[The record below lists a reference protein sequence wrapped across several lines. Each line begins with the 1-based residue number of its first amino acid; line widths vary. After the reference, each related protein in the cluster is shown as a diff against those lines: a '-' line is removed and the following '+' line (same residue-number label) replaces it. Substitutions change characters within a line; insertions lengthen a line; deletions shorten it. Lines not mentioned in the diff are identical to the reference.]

1 MDPDILITAE
11 NLSKLYYVNGRR
23 PKTSWRKTMVEFAR
37 SFTTSEAEH
46 LAAAQRLVDGKKA
59 FWALDRV
66 TFEVRRGE
74 VLGIIGRN
82 GAGKS
87 TLLKILSRITEPTG
101 GRAEVRG
108 RSASLLEIGT
118 AFHHELTGRENV
130 LVNGIMLGMTAA
142 EVRRKFDEI
151 VAFSGVERFIDM
163 PVKYYSSG
171 MRVRLG
177 FAVAAH
183 IEPDILMIDEVLAV
197 GDVAFQE
204 KCLKKMDTLTQDEHR
219 TVLFV
224 SHSMTAIANLC
235 STAML
240 LDGGKLA
247 LIGKAGD
254 VVDRYFKANQS
265 DEGRGS
271 IRDRRDR
278 TGSGALR
285 LVGFWL
291 EDAQGN
297 RITSAR
303 TGRAI
308 NLVLEYET
316 LESYAGLQEVR
327 VTAVVT
333 GSRGLRLFGL
343 PSDVVT
349 SLSAVLGR
357 RGRLI
362 CTLPKLPLQPGNYEI
377 DVSVFVGRE
386 MTDKVMKA
394 GSLTVVDGDYFP
406 TGRLPHPYAGD
417 LLVPFAWRL
426 EPEMEEAKSRA
437 VL

>member
-1 MDPDILITAE
+1 MDPDILISADR
-11 NLSKLYYVNGRR
+11 LSKLYYMNGRP
-23 PKTSWRKTMVEFAR
+23 PKRSWRQATVELVH
-37 SFTTSEAEH
+37 SFTASDADH
-46 LAAAQRLVDGKKA
+46 LAAARHLVDRKQG
-59 FWALDRV
+59 FWALDAV
-66 TFEVRRGE
+66 SFEVRRGE

-87 TLLKILSRITEPTG
+87 TLLKILSRITEPTA

-118 AFHHELTGRENV
+118 AFHEELTGRENV
-130 LVNGIMLGMTAA
+130 IINGIMLGMTDR

-204 KCLKKMDTLTQDEHR
+204 KCLKKMDSLTQDEHR

-235 STAML
+235 TTAML
-240 LDGGKLA
+240 LDAGKLTTM
-247 LIGKAGD
+247 GKTGD
-254 VVDRYFKANQS
+254 VVDLYFKANQS
-265 DEGRGS
+265 EQGRGD
-271 IRDRRDR
+271 IAERRDR

-285 LVGFWL
+285 IVGFWL
-291 EDAQGN
+291 EDAEGN
-297 RITSAR
+297 RVTSGR
-303 TGRAI
+303 TGADI
-308 NLVLEYET
+308 NLVFEYAT
-316 LESYAGLQEVR
+316 LEAPEGAHELR
-327 VTAVVT
+327 VTAVVA
-333 GSRGLRLFGL
+333 GSQGLRLFGL

-349 SLSAVLGR
+349 TLSGVLGK
-357 RGRLI
+357 RGRFV
-362 CTLPKLPLQPGNYEI
+362 CTVPKLPLQPGNYEI
-377 DVSVFVGRE
+377 DISVFVGRE

-394 GSLTVVDGDYFP
+394 GSLTVIEGDYFAS
-406 TGRLPHPYAGD
+406 GRLPHAHAGD
-417 LLVPFAWRL
+417 LLVPFGWRL
-426 EPEMEEAKSRA
+426 EPDVEET
-437 VL
+437 